1 MNNILITVCGC
12 IHCIIHVILVYTII
26 KYHTHVYTVSV
37 IGTAVGT
44 GLNAHKDFGDLA
56 AHYMSLET
64 GYSFRSAPNKF
75 YSLAAHDAL
84 VGASAAI
91 RMLASG
97 LFRIANDVR

>member
-1 MNNILITVCGC
+1 MWMHTLN
-12 IHCIIHVILVYTII
+12 YTYDTYIYYYY
-26 KYHTHVYTVSV
+26 KSSYTYTVSV

-44 GLNAHKDFGDLA
+44 GLNAHKDFGALA

-75 YSLAAHDAL
+75 YALAAHDAL

-97 LFRIANDVR
+97 LFRIANDVRLVVVIV

>member
-1 MNNILITVCGC
+1 MPY
-12 IHCIIHVILVYTII
+12 IHCICM
-26 KYHTHVYTVSV
+26 

-44 GLNAHKDFGDLA
+44 GLNAHKDFGTLA
-56 AHYMSLET
+56 AHYMSIET

-75 YSLAAHDAL
+75 YALAAHDAL

-97 LFRIANDVR
+97 LFRIANDVRLV